1 MIPPLIIPEAVPR
14 ARRQANA
21 FTLME
26 LLIVVAVIVTL
37 MALAVPAFQ
46 AVRGSTDFGSDVYNI
61 AGAFEQARAY
71 AMANNTYVLA
81 GIMEVNSSQSATA
94 VPQVSGTGRIAIAV
108 IASKTG
114 ARPYDINGLS
124 NWPSIYNTGATTTN
138 GGGFIAV
145 SRLATFP
152 NIHLVDLQN
161 STSIPPASGNMARAT
176 VSAAYNLS
184 NAQSASQN
192 PLQSGVTIFGWPLGA
207 LLAAPP
213 QYTFQSVVEFD
224 PVGSARVINTVNLD
238 AIPHFI
244 ELALEPANG
253 IAAATPSTN
262 QNTGQLAAVQIDG
275 ISGAIRIYRP

>member
-1 MIPPLIIPEAVPR
+1 V
-14 ARRQANA
+14 
-21 FTLME
+21 E
-26 LLIVVAVIVTL
+26 LLVVVGVIVTL

-46 AVRGSTDFGSDVYNI
+46 AVRGSTDFGSEIYNI
-61 AGAFEQARAY
+61 AGTFEQARAY

-81 GIMEVNSSQSATA
+81 GIMEVSASQGSTV
-94 VPQVSGTGRIAIAV
+94 VPQTSGTGSIAIAV

-124 NWPSIYNTGATTTN
+124 NWPSIYNTGAATTN

-145 SRLATFP
+145 SKLATFP
-152 NIHLVDLQN
+152 SVHLVDLQN
-161 STSIPPASGNMARAT
+161 STSIPPTSGNMERAA

-184 NAQSASQN
+184 NAQNLSQN
-192 PLQSGVTIFGWPLGA
+192 PLQGGATIFAWPLGA

-213 QYTFQSVVEFD
+213 QVIFQSVVEFD

-244 ELALEPANG
+244 ELGLEPAHG
-253 IAAATPSTN
+253 TTAAPPPAN
-262 QNTGQLAAVQIDG
+262 QNTSQLAAVQIDG